1 MGSILYKLIAF
12 KRAFTNEDCLQGL
25 ICIDE
30 FEASLHPVTQTR
42 FFDFL
47 LKWCK
52 QNKIQIIITTH
63 SLYLIYHCLS
73 LQQSDNYEEDS
84 ISITNIS
91 TMQVGSDHN
100 YNFIPNP
107 DYKTIYREL
116 TYVNPEETPPYK
128 VNIICEDEEAK
139 RLIKKI
145 LGTKISRKIEVITNI
160 SGTNGI
166 PCTGLISLAKN
177 GYRLLDDS
185 IIILDADVSESSYS
199 RLSFKYITKL
209 YDPNNYCIERA
220 VVNYI
225 LNRDGSEPLFSEI
238 ELSAVKAQFSDC
250 GIDPNNINSQSI
262 DKYKN
267 WHNSHKSFYLKALSA
282 FIRDNKDKFDE
293 WKRIIVKM
301 INKRRANKGLSP
313 IE

>member
-1 MGSILYKLIAF
+1 M
-12 KRAFTNEDCLQGL
+12 
-25 ICIDE
+25 
-30 FEASLHPVTQTR
+30 
-42 FFDFL
+42 
-47 LKWCK
+47 
-52 QNKIQIIITTH
+52 
-63 SLYLIYHCLS
+63 
-73 LQQSDNYEEDS
+73 
-84 ISITNIS
+84 
-91 TMQVGSDHN
+91 
-100 YNFIPNP
+100 
-107 DYKTIYREL
+107 
-116 TYVNPEETPPYK
+116 
-128 VNIICEDEEAK
+128 
-139 RLIKKI
+139 
-145 LGTKISRKIEVITNI
+145 GTKISRKIEVITNI